1 VLFIAALGV
10 VDALVP
16 VILETPFAPW
26 ARSFGLWQTLT
37 GDWHGELMMPD
48 GRTDAIYFEIRHPF
62 PLLDRCRDCPKRI
75 EGRARVC
82 EAQGTVRDYDIAGN
96 VSNWRGTKFYLALS
110 MAAEQQPG
118 LAVRELRG
126 EWEGDSIRATG
137 DLVKLGHTVS
147 IEATDSSDRPT
158 SQQVRYTLRRGTE
171 DDFLAAC
178 RTGGKYAMTRSRSLQ
193 AADAHIPLD
202 KLLNKVYKLLVL
214 PVLKGIRCIDHR
226 VE

>member
-1 VLFIAALGV
+1 MQSPNLRTSRISVGLSTRRGVLRVVLFIAALGV
-10 VDALVP
+10 VVALVP

-48 GRTDAIYFEIRHPF
+48 GRTDPIYFEIRHPF

-178 RTGGKYAMTRSRSLQ
+178 RTGGNT
-193 AADAHIPLD
+193 P
-202 KLLNKVYKLLVL
+202 
-214 PVLKGIRCIDHR
+214 
-226 VE
+226 